1 MTTRTQ
7 SRLIKKFSA
16 VGDTQFTFPKKAKI
30 WTYVLMAIGL
40 VGLIW
45 AFATASG
52 GHEVAEAAAEGA
64 EHGGHG
70 HDAAHGHDGTRVWSN
85 ILINSFFFTAIALGA
100 IFFYALQ
107 YAAEVAWS
115 AQLKRVF
122 EAMFQFL
129 YPGLGLI
136 VIVLLVGHV
145 FHGHHIWHWMSE
157 SVDALYLNAS
167 GGYTNDITERALD
180 NPEYDAIIAAKMGY
194 FAGWF
199 YWLRTIVYIV
209 VFVVF
214 AQLFRKWSKKEDE
227 IGGVNLHKKVY
238 KRSALFLVFFAVFS
252 STLAWDWL
260 MSIDTHWFST
270 MYGWYVFS
278 GMWVTCMIFATILT
292 LYLKKQ
298 DYLPNVNQSH
308 IHDLGKW
315 MFAISMLWSY
325 LWFCQFMLIWYSNI
339 PEEVQYFVT
348 RIWTD
353 TGDVSSFRFPFFL
366 MFFVNFAVPF
376 YVLVARDAKRNS
388 TLLIGA
394 GMLIFITHFIDV
406 YLLVIPGVVGEKH
419 FADGGGFMW
428 WEWAMFIGFIGFY
441 VHVVLR
447 SLTKARL
454 VPTNHPLMEESEN
467 HWI

>member
-1 MTTRTQ
+1 
-7 SRLIKKFSA
+7 
-16 VGDTQFTFPKKAKI
+16 VGDTQFTFPKKVKT
-30 WTYVLMAIGL
+30 WTFVFMAIGL

-45 AFATASG
+45 AFATATGG
-52 GHEVAEAAAEGA
+52 GHEAAAEGA
-64 EHGGHG
+64 EHGAHA
-70 HDAAHGHDGTRVWSN
+70 HEAAHGHDGTRVWSN

-129 YPGLGLI
+129 FPGLGLI
-136 VIVLLVGHV
+136 VVVLLVGHV
-145 FHGHHIWHWMSE
+145 FHGHHIWHWMHEGIMDPFMSANGE
-157 SVDALYLNAS
+157 EFYKEMQS
-167 GGYTNDITERALD
+167 GAIA
-180 NPEYDAIIAAKMGY
+180 NPEYDAIIAGKGGY

-199 YWLRTIVYIV
+199 YWLRTIVYIG

-214 AQLFRKWSKKEDE
+214 ARLFRKWSLKEDE
-227 IGGVNLHKKVY
+227 IGGVNLHKKQY
-238 KRSALFLVFFAVFS
+238 KRGALFLVLFSIFS

-292 LYLKKQ
+292 LYLKRLG
-298 DYLPNVNQSH
+298 YLPNVNKSH

-376 YVLVARDAKRNS
+376 YVLIARDAKRNS
-388 TLLIGA
+388 IMLIGA
-394 GMLIFITHFIDV
+394 GILIFITHFVDV
-406 YLLVIPGVVGEKH
+406 YLLVIPGVVGESH
-419 FADGGGFMW
+419 FASGGGFMW
-428 WEWAMFIGFIGFY
+428 WEWAMFIGFVGFF

-447 SLTKARL
+447 SLAKARL
-454 VPTNHPLMEESEN
+454 VPANHPLMEESE
-467 HWI
+467 HHSI

>member
-1 MTTRTQ
+1 MQIQRLRLVMMQKQ
-7 SRLIKKFSA
+7 SSLIKKFSA

-45 AFATASG
+45 AFATAG
-52 GHEVAEAAAEGA
+52 GHEAAEGA
-64 EHGGHG
+64 EH
-70 HDAAHGHDGTRVWSN
+70 AAHGHDGTRVWSN

-100 IFFYALQ
+100 IFFYAVQ

-115 AQLKRVF
+115 AQLKRIF

-136 VIVLLVGHV
+136 VVVLIVGHV
-145 FHGHHIWHWMSE
+145 FHGHHIWHWMDS
-157 SVDALYLNAS
+157 DLYYQFTSADGL
-167 GGYTNDITERALD
+167 TNDVAASTGA
-180 NPEYDAIIAAKMGY
+180 NPKFDHVIAAKSGY

-199 YWLRTIVYIV
+199 YWLRTIVYIA
-209 VFVVF
+209 VFFIF
-214 AQLFRKWSKKEDE
+214 ASLFRKWSKKEDE
-227 IGGVNLHKKVY
+227 IGGINLHKKVF

-298 DYLPNVNQSH
+298 GYLPKVNQSH

-376 YVLVARDAKRNS
+376 YVLVARDAKRNAG
-388 TLLIGA
+388 LLVGA

-406 YLLVIPGVVGEKH
+406 YLLVIPGVVGEH
-419 FADGGGFMW
+419 GFANGGGFMW
-428 WEWAMFIGFIGFY
+428 WEWAMFIGFTGFF

-454 VPTNHPLMEESEN
+454 VPANHPLMEESEN